1 MKPQVNYIGIEV
13 NKNAKLPRHILKLLN
28 LPTFIPY
35 LKELCKGIW
44 ALTIFFQYLKYEL
57 IYDNL
62 NS

>member
-1 MKPQVNYIGIEV
+1 M
-13 NKNAKLPRHILKLLN
+13 
-28 LPTFIPY
+28 PY

-62 NS
+62 NSSHKTGYPLRPLCNKSTFKIIPLK